1 MPLKKFDDSFC
12 SAFLRS
18 MDPERAALDSG
29 CPGEGFAKLAQKHIC
44 ARLDKMRDDASSQL
58 RREDVVRRLS
68 QLAFGRANDVV
79 KLALHPQD
87 IDPMSLDL
95 SAVSEIRVSDRGGV
109 EIKLVD
115 RVRALDSLC
124 NLLEASAGQ
133 EAQQLYQALN
143 SAAADLDWEA

>member
-1 MPLKKFDDSFC
+1 MH
-12 SAFLRS
+12 
-18 MDPERAALDSG
+18 
-29 CPGEGFAKLAQKHIC
+29 GELCQ
-44 ARLDKMRDDASSQL
+44 
-58 RREDVVRRLS
+58 
-68 QLAFGRANDVV
+68 
-79 KLALHPQD
+79 PD

>member
-58 RREDVVRRLS
+58 RREDVVRRLA

-95 SAVSEIRVSDRGGV
+95 SAVSESVSRTAAASKSNSLTASV
-109 EIKLVD
+109 PLIPFAISWKPAP
-115 RVRALDSLC
+115 VRRLT
-124 NLLEASAGQ
+124 
-133 EAQQLYQALN
+133 QLYQALN

>member
-58 RREDVVRRLS
+58 RREDVVRRLA

-87 IDPMSLDL
+87 IDPMS
-95 SAVSEIRVSDRGGV
+95 RT
-109 EIKLVD
+109 
-115 RVRALDSLC
+115 
-124 NLLEASAGQ
+124 
-133 EAQQLYQALN
+133 
-143 SAAADLDWEA
+143 AAASKSNSLTASVPLIPFAISWKPAPVRRLSSFIRP